1 MYDVTVIGGGAA
13 GMMAAIVAARA
24 GASVLILEHMDQ
36 CAKKIL
42 STGNGRCN
50 YTNKM
55 QGIEYYRSDDPAFVL
70 SVLEQ
75 FYQQDTLTFFEEIG
89 ITPTE
94 RNGYFYPN
102 SMQAVSVRDVLLI
115 EL

>member
-1 MYDVTVIGGGAA
+1 MKIAVVGGGAS
-13 GMMAAIVAARA
+13 GICAAISAARQ
-24 GASVLILEHMDQ
+24 GADVTIFERCDRIGR
-36 CAKKIL
+36 KIL
-42 STGNGRCN
+42 ATGNGRCN

-75 FYQQDTLTFFEEIG
+75 FYQQDTVAFFEEIG

-94 RNGYFYPN
+94 RDGYF
-102 SMQAVSVRDVLLI
+102 
-115 EL
+115 